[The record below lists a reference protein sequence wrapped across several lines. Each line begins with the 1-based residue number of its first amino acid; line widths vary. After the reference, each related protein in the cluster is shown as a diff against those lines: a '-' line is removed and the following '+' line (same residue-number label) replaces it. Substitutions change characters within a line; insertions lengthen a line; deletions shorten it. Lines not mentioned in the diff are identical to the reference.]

1 VGTGGFLKEGAGS
14 FVNSKKWTV
23 LIIGDQTLVREGL
36 RSILSAEDDF
46 QVLGEEK
53 DPLDAIRKVQGI
65 DPDLILLDLSLERM
79 EVLTALKGL
88 RAHCPRAKILL
99 LTVHKDVEYV
109 LEAFKSGANGYCL
122 KETSSSELLLA
133 ARNLLAGIPFIDPG
147 VLEKLLT
154 KSLQMHESASTRSVL
169 NVLSPREQ
177 EVLRLIGQRYKT
189 REIADL
195 LFISKRTVEKHRSN
209 IMKKLSLHRTP
220 ALVAF
225 AIEHRLVGAGGGQEG
240 LEAREKEEA
249 REGQ

>member
-1 VGTGGFLKEGAGS
+1 M
-14 FVNSKKWTV
+14 NSKKKWTV
-23 LIIGDQTLVREGL
+23 LIVGDQTLVREGL
-36 RSILSAEDDF
+36 RSILSAEADF
-46 QVLGEEK
+46 QVAGEEK
-53 DPLDAIRKVQGI
+53 DPLEAIRKVQGI
-65 DPDLILLDLSLERM
+65 DPDLILLDLSLDRM

-154 KSLQMHESASTRSVL
+154 KSLQMHESASARSVL

-209 IMKKLSLHRTP
+209 IMKKLALHRTP

-225 AIEHRLVGAGGGQEG
+225 AIEHRLVGTGGGAPELMEG
-240 LEAREKEEA
+240 REKEGA
-249 REGQ
+249 AEGG